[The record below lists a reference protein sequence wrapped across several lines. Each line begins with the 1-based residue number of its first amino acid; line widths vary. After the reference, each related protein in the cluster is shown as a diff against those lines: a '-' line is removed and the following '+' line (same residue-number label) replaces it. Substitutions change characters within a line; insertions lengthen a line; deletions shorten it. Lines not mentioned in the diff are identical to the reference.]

1 MAGIGGNIA
10 VGLADGILKGLQIRR
25 QWEKDD
31 EDRAAKEEDRAY
43 TRKQREQADA
53 LHIAL
58 QKAATPA
65 TVNDGAVVNGIGAG
79 PTTYDSADVASS
91 DVRQA
96 NRLAQGG
103 TPMQDG
109 ARSMQ
114 IPGLIEP
121 GNVDLTNRPRVKNQ
135 DGSIS
140 TVRSMSIGTDKGE
153 VLIPTVSDDGRVMGN
168 DEAIDNYRKTGKHLG
183 VFKDPDSATA
193 YAQQLHNDQAATLAG
208 GDPSQIALAPRA
220 TASPAT
226 TVDGKAYPDRA
237 SAEAAAAK
245 VNDPVA
251 VNQRVSQA
259 LLANG
264 KPMDALNFQ
273 THAMTMQ
280 EHAEKLANEHFR
292 KKLGDAIQSGFGGL
306 ESFINDSDSGQF
318 KGRKVKMVP
327 SADGKSVTLH
337 TVGDDGTT
345 TPTQL
350 TFPNDQKG
358 VVQAAYMLD
367 QSVTPESRYKLL
379 SENDRKE
386 EELKRRERELNEVK
400 IPLAEARSAAAKAG
414 SEAALARAEATLA
427 RAQNVNS
434 GRTTA
439 DERAARE
446 ERLKWTSLHDDAGR
460 RLTDSQKTLRSLQGN
475 LLFMNAAKKP
485 GTPEAAQLQNLQ
497 DDIATYKSDREMYGR
512 LLGGAALEKEKAREQ
527 DGASPAA
534 APAAPGGARPVKAS
548 ASKGKVPAPTT
559 KAEYD
564 AIPKGAKYQ
573 HPEDPPGTYRTKK

>member
-1 MAGIGGNIA
+1 MSGNGGYLA
-10 VGLADGILKGLQIRR
+10 VGLADGVLKGLQIRR

-31 EDRAAKEEDRAY
+31 EDRAAREEDRAY
-43 TRKQREQADA
+43 TRKQRQQADA

-58 QKAATPA
+58 QNAATP
-65 TVNDGAVVNGIGAG
+65 G
-79 PTTYDSADVASS
+79 
-91 DVRQA
+91 
-96 NRLAQGG
+96 
-103 TPMQDG
+103 
-109 ARSMQ
+109 
-114 IPGLIEP
+114 
-121 GNVDLTNRPRVKNQ
+121 
-135 DGSIS
+135 
-140 TVRSMSIGTDKGE
+140 
-153 VLIPTVSDDGRVMGN
+153 TVSESG
-168 DEAIDNYRKTGKHLG
+168 
-183 VFKDPDSATA
+183 
-193 YAQQLHNDQAATLAG
+193 
-208 GDPSQIALAPRA
+208 ALPNGLQF
-220 TASPAT
+220 ASNEDA
-226 TVDGKAYPDRA
+226 D
-237 SAEAAAAK
+237 AAAAGQPNAPMPEVPRFRLQSGEGVQRFDTK
-245 VNDPVA
+245 EQADNAAAQFNDPA
-251 VNQRVSQA
+251 AMGQRVTQA
-259 LLANG
+259 MLANG
-264 KPMDALNFQ
+264 KPVEAMAFQ
-273 THAMTMQ
+273 Q
-280 EHAEKLANEHFR
+280 QAEKYANEHFR

-306 ESFINDSDSGQF
+306 ESLINTSESGQF
-318 KGRKVKMVP
+318 KGRKVKIVP
-327 SADGKSVTLH
+327 SQDGKTVTLH
-337 TVGDDGTT
+337 TVGEDGTT

-367 QSVTPESRYKLL
+367 QTVTPESRYKLL

-386 EELKRRERELNEVK
+386 EEHQAQAAGCSNEVK